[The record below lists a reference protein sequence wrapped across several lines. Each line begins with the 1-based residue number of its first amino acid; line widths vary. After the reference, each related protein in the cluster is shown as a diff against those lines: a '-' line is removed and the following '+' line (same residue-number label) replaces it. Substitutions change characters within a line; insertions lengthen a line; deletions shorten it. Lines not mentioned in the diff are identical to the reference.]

1 MLTGRL
7 RVAVNPETLM
17 NGNATLS
24 QGRLNRSQIDL
35 EQHIVQFI
43 QAPNKP
49 PAFQD

>member
-1 MLTGRL
+1 MLSVPL
-7 RVAVNPETLM
+7 RVATNPETLM

-24 QGRLNRSQIDL
+24 QGRLNRSQIDF

-49 PAFQD
+49 PALQD